1 MKYGSL
7 NLKSDYSLLRSLI
20 KIDDLIK
27 FAKENDINVLSL
39 CDDNLC
45 GSLEFYNACKKNNI
59 KCIIGLE
66 YNYEKGFSMTDITFE
81 WDEQKNASNK
91 IKHGISFEEAC
102 SVFQDSR
109 ALVIP
114 DLDHSDDEERFIILG
129 LSITLNMLV
138 VCHCYRD
145 SEQIIRIISARK
157 ATKTECSY
165 Y

>member
-1 MKYGSL
+1 MM
-7 NLKSDYSLLRSLI
+7 
-20 KIDDLIK
+20 
-27 FAKENDINVLSL
+27 DI
-39 CDDNLC
+39 
-45 GSLEFYNACKKNNI
+45 I
-59 KCIIGLE
+59 
-66 YNYEKGFSMTDITFE
+66 FE

-91 IKHGISFEEAC
+91 VKHGISFEEAC

-129 LSITLNMLV
+129 LSIKLNMLV

-145 SEQIIRIISARK
+145 SEQIIQIISARK